1 MTPFHAAVW
10 LDHDQAKI
18 FHLEEK
24 RFDESMIKAPSSHVR
39 RDPAANEQFLHAV
52 AKALET
58 AGEVLVVGPGTAKL
72 ELLKHVQKHHRALGD
87 KIVGV
92 ETVDHPTDNQLVTY
106 ARKYFQ
112 AEDRMR
118 GIGVR

>member
-10 LDHDQAKI
+10 LDHNQAKV
-18 FHLEEK
+18 FHIDEQ
-24 RFDESMIKAPSSHVR
+24 RFDESLIHGPKSQVR
-39 RDPAANEQFLHAV
+39 RDPAAAEQFYHLV
-52 AKALET
+52 AQAIEA

-72 ELLKHVQKHHRALGD
+72 ELIKHVHKHHKALGD

-92 ETVDHPTDNQLVTY
+92 ETVDHPTDKQLVSY
-106 ARKYFQ
+106 ARKYFH

-118 GIGVR
+118 GLVP